1 MVKKPKILVV
11 DDERALSTAL
21 RLKLTNSGFDV
32 KTAFDGEEA
41 LRILEK
47 ESFDL
52 ILLDLIMPNM
62 DGFQVLKVFVEQKMS
77 GKVIVTSNLS
87 QEEDEE
93 KAKALGAIRYF
104 VKSDTPLLKIVE
116 YVKEA
121 IGTKKGKKVK

>member
-1 MVKKPKILVV
+1 MV